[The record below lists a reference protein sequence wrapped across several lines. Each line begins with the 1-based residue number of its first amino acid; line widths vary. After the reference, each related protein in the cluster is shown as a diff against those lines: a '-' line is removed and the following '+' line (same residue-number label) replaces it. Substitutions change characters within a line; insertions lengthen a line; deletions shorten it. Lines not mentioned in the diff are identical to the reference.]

1 VFSCVCGVEPPVCRS
16 TACACVP
23 ACVLSVPVLCVWTC
37 VVPLSLH
44 GSVALGCQGRG
55 SATGLAPPAPSDYEQ
70 GGRTRG
76 LHHESGPHASHGL
89 GRMSA
94 VKKKTGH
101 TQRL

>member
-1 VFSCVCGVEPPVCRS
+1 MFSCVCGVEPPVCRS

-70 GGRTRG
+70 GGRTHVACTMRAG
-76 LHHESGPHASHGL
+76 RTLH
-89 GRMSA
+89 
-94 VKKKTGH
+94 TGWDAC
-101 TQRL
+101 RL